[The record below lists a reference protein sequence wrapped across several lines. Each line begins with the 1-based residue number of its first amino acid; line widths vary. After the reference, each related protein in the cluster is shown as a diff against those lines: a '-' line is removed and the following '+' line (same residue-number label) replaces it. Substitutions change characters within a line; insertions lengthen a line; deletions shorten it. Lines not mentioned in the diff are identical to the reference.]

1 MPEDEVDGRAAGR
14 PVSDGQDIRPG
25 ELLVPEDI
33 YLTSGRPHRHPA
45 EVGVHAPLRPQG
57 PVRRAS
63 RPGRPRDR
71 PTDPPRPPSSSP
83 TTPPSRSSSSAQRQ
97 YGQKPVRVF
106 AKTVGAV
113 SFAERF
119 VPGCLTN
126 PNLAE
131 YFEPKVLF
139 VTDPATDQQ
148 ALSEAVSIGI
158 PVVGLCD
165 VNNETRDVDLVI
177 PANNKGRV
185 ALATV
190 YWLARPGG
198 PAGPRGRGRGRV
210 SPHHRGLPG
219 RALGHG
225 RPAPPL
231 AFYQTSPR
239 LEEPWHGRRR
249 AFSSFSPST
258 GYPRSAPASTSPPAE
273 RNPRPRASLRASPP

>member
-1 MPEDEVDGRAAGR
+1 MADDEVIAEERVA
-14 PVSDGQDIRPG
+14 STDGQDIQPG
-25 ELLVPEDI
+25 ELLVPEET
-33 YLTSGRPHRHPA
+33 YLTA
-45 EVGVHAPLRPQG
+45 GVHIGTQQKSASMRRFVYK
-57 PVRRAS
+57 VRFDGLHVLDVRET
-63 RPGRPRDR
+63 DR
-71 PTDPPRPPSSSP
+71 RIRFAAQFLNRFPADRILVVS
-83 TTPPSRSSSSAQRQ
+83 QRQ

-131 YFEPKVLF
+131 YFEPKVLM

-165 VNNETRDVDLVI
+165 VNNETRNVDLVI

-190 YWLARPGG
+190 YWLLARE
-198 PAGPRGRGRGRV
+198 
-210 SPHHRGLPG
+210 L
-219 RALGHG
+219 
-225 RPAPPL
+225 
-231 AFYQTSPR
+231 
-239 LEEPWHGRRR
+239 
-249 AFSSFSPST
+249 
-258 GYPRSAPASTSPPAE
+258 
-273 RNPRPRASLRASPP
+273 LRARGGGAEVAYPLTVEDFQAAL

>member
-1 MPEDEVDGRAAGR
+1 MPDDEVMAEERVADT
-14 PVSDGQDIRPG
+14 DGQDIRPG
-25 ELLVPEDI
+25 ELLVPEET
-33 YLTSGRPHRHPA
+33 YLTSGVHIGTQQKSASMRRFVYKVRFDGLHVLDVRETDRRIRFAAQFLNRYPA
-45 EVGVHAPLRPQG
+45 
-57 PVRRAS
+57 
-63 RPGRPRDR
+63 DR
-71 PTDPPRPPSSSP
+71 ILVVS
-83 TTPPSRSSSSAQRQ
+83 QRQ

-106 AKTVGAV
+106 AKTTGAV

-131 YFEPKVLF
+131 YFEPKVLL

-190 YWLARPGG
+190 YWLLAREVLKGRSGG
-198 PAGPRGRGRGRV
+198 AEVPYTLTIEDFQA
-210 SPHHRGLPG
+210 
-219 RALGHG
+219 AL
-225 RPAPPL
+225 
-231 AFYQTSPR
+231 
-239 LEEPWHGRRR
+239 
-249 AFSSFSPST
+249 
-258 GYPRSAPASTSPPAE
+258 
-273 RNPRPRASLRASPP
+273 

>member
-1 MPEDEVDGRAAGR
+1 MPDEDVLAEDLQAI
-14 PVSDGQDIRPG
+14 PSDGQDIRPG
-25 ELLVPEDI
+25 ELLVPEET
-33 YLTSGRPHRHPA
+33 YLTSGVHIGTQQKSASMRRFVHKVRFDGLHVLDVRQTDKRIRLAANFLGRLPA
-45 EVGVHAPLRPQG
+45 EKILVV
-57 PVRRAS
+57 S
-63 RPGRPRDR
+63 
-71 PTDPPRPPSSSP
+71 
-83 TTPPSRSSSSAQRQ
+83 QRQ

-106 AKTVGAV
+106 AKTIGAV

-165 VNNETRDVDLVI
+165 VNNETRNVDLVI

-190 YWLARPGG
+190 YWLLARE
-198 PAGPRGRGRGRV
+198 V
-210 SPHHRGLPG
+210 
-219 RALGHG
+219 
-225 RPAPPL
+225 
-231 AFYQTSPR
+231 
-239 LEEPWHGRRR
+239 
-249 AFSSFSPST
+249 
-258 GYPRSAPASTSPPAE
+258 
-273 RNPRPRASLRASPP
+273 LRARATGAEPEYTLSVEDFQAAL

>member
-1 MPEDEVDGRAAGR
+1 MNSCGSAAPPEVPSMPDDDVMAEEQQAV
-14 PVSDGQDIRPG
+14 PSDGQDIRPG
-25 ELLVPEDI
+25 ELLVPEET
-33 YLTSGRPHRHPA
+33 YLTSGVHIGTQQKSASMRRFVHKVRFDGLHVLDVRQTDKRIRLAANFLARLPA
-45 EVGVHAPLRPQG
+45 EKILVV
-57 PVRRAS
+57 S
-63 RPGRPRDR
+63 
-71 PTDPPRPPSSSP
+71 
-83 TTPPSRSSSSAQRQ
+83 QRQ

-165 VNNETRDVDLVI
+165 VNNETRNVDLVI

-190 YWLARPGG
+190 YWLLARE
-198 PAGPRGRGRGRV
+198 V
-210 SPHHRGLPG
+210 
-219 RALGHG
+219 
-225 RPAPPL
+225 
-231 AFYQTSPR
+231 
-239 LEEPWHGRRR
+239 
-249 AFSSFSPST
+249 
-258 GYPRSAPASTSPPAE
+258 
-273 RNPRPRASLRASPP
+273 LRARAGGAETEYTLSIEDFQAAL

>member
-1 MPEDEVDGRAAGR
+1 MPDEDVMAEEQQAI
-14 PVSDGQDIRPG
+14 PSDGQDIRPG
-25 ELLVPEDI
+25 ELLVPEET
-33 YLTSGRPHRHPA
+33 YLTSGVHIGTQQKSASMRRFVHKVRFDGLHVLDVRQTDKRIRLAANFLARLPA
-45 EVGVHAPLRPQG
+45 EKILVV
-57 PVRRAS
+57 S
-63 RPGRPRDR
+63 
-71 PTDPPRPPSSSP
+71 
-83 TTPPSRSSSSAQRQ
+83 QRQ

-106 AKTVGAV
+106 AKTIGAV

-165 VNNETRDVDLVI
+165 VNNETRNVDLVI

-190 YWLARPGG
+190 YWLLAREVVRTRGG
-198 PAGPRGRGRGRV
+198 GTETEYPLSIEDFQA
-210 SPHHRGLPG
+210 
-219 RALGHG
+219 AL
-225 RPAPPL
+225 
-231 AFYQTSPR
+231 
-239 LEEPWHGRRR
+239 
-249 AFSSFSPST
+249 
-258 GYPRSAPASTSPPAE
+258 
-273 RNPRPRASLRASPP
+273 

>member
-1 MPEDEVDGRAAGR
+1 MNSYVSAAPPVPLTMPDDDVMAAEEQAI
-14 PVSDGQDIRPG
+14 PSDGQDIRPG
-25 ELLVPEDI
+25 ELLVPEET
-33 YLTSGRPHRHPA
+33 YLTSG
-45 EVGVHAPLRPQG
+45 VHIGTQQKSASMRRFVHK
-57 PVRRAS
+57 VRFDGLHVLDVRQ
-63 RPGRPRDR
+63 
-71 PTDPPRPPSSSP
+71 TDKRIRLAANFLARLPPEKILVVS
-83 TTPPSRSSSSAQRQ
+83 QRQ

-165 VNNETRDVDLVI
+165 VNNETRNVDLVI

-190 YWLARPGG
+190 YWLLAREVLRTRSGG
-198 PAGPRGRGRGRV
+198 TEIEYPLTIEDFQA
-210 SPHHRGLPG
+210 
-219 RALGHG
+219 AL
-225 RPAPPL
+225 
-231 AFYQTSPR
+231 
-239 LEEPWHGRRR
+239 
-249 AFSSFSPST
+249 
-258 GYPRSAPASTSPPAE
+258 
-273 RNPRPRASLRASPP
+273 